1 VRIEGLGNQPG
12 WRSIFEKMQ
21 MMQGWMGSW
30 GAGSMGWWG
39 GSGMILLGIVVIAGI
54 VVIVRL
60 ISARPDAGKS
70 GRN

>member
-1 VRIEGLGNQPG
+1 
-12 WRSIFEKMQ
+12 
-21 MMQGWMGSW
+21 
-30 GAGSMGWWG
+30 MGWWG